1 MYIEWPTMEEVQ
13 KEDDRNALI
22 AIACTCWGHCS
33 MGYPMPD
40 YFGDM
45 MVLIVQKIGDVATPT
60 NIAKLADE
68 IIANK

>member
-1 MYIEWPTMEEVQ
+1 
-13 KEDDRNALI
+13 
-22 AIACTCWGHCS
+22 

-45 MVLIVQKIGDVATPT
+45 MVLIGQKIGEAATPT